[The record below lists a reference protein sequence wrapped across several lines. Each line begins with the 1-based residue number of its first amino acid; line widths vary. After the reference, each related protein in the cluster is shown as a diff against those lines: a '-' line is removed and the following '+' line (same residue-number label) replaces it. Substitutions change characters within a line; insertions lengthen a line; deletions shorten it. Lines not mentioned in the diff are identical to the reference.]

1 MPACHRILECTICK
15 KMMRSDNLKRH
26 CRSKHKMFGMEST
39 IRVEGKTK
47 IDKSPSIVN
56 ELRFEM
62 LNNGKLFDEKISLG
76 RHIYNLL
83 METSTKEESLSPP
96 HKEALDLYQ
105 RKRLSLSLDDEIAL
119 FNWQKALLELVHQ
132 PTYREVIWVKGA
144 RGNEGKTW
152 FQNYL
157 QTLLGSE
164 KVVQLDLKNSVGN
177 IMHIL
182 RKLPLSSVDT
192 FLFNDARSGQSEMRC
207 YEVLE
212 NIKDGRAIASK
223 YASEV
228 IRFRTPNLVIVFSNA
243 DPDMAQLS
251 RDRWKVLF
259 INKDG
264 LSSQENRLWEQ
275 RHSNKKHYK
284 FKKY

>member
-1 MPACHRILECTICK
+1 
-15 KMMRSDNLKRH
+15 
-26 CRSKHKMFGMEST
+26 
-39 IRVEGKTK
+39 
-47 IDKSPSIVN
+47 
-56 ELRFEM
+56 
-62 LNNGKLFDEKISLG
+62 
-76 RHIYNLL
+76 

-243 DPDMAQLS
+243 DPDMTQLS
-251 RDRWKVLF
+251 KDRWRVYY
-259 INKDG
+259 INKKG
-264 LSSQENRLWEQ
+264 LSGQTNRLWNLQ
-275 RHSNKKHYK
+275 HDRK
-284 FKKY
+284 

>member
-1 MPACHRILECTICK
+1 M
-15 KMMRSDNLKRH
+15 
-26 CRSKHKMFGMEST
+26 
-39 IRVEGKTK
+39 
-47 IDKSPSIVN
+47 
-56 ELRFEM
+56 
-62 LNNGKLFDEKISLG
+62 
-76 RHIYNLL
+76 
-83 METSTKEESLSPP
+83 
-96 HKEALDLYQ
+96 
-105 RKRLSLSLDDEIAL
+105 
-119 FNWQKALLELVHQ
+119 
-132 PTYREVIWVKGA
+132 KGA

>member
-1 MPACHRILECTICK
+1 
-15 KMMRSDNLKRH
+15 
-26 CRSKHKMFGMEST
+26 MFDMESA

-144 RGNEGKTW
+144 RGNEGKT
-152 FQNYL
+152 
-157 QTLLGSE
+157 
-164 KVVQLDLKNSVGN
+164 
-177 IMHIL
+177 
-182 RKLPLSSVDT
+182 
-192 FLFNDARSGQSEMRC
+192 
-207 YEVLE
+207 
-212 NIKDGRAIASK
+212 
-223 YASEV
+223 
-228 IRFRTPNLVIVFSNA
+228 
-243 DPDMAQLS
+243 
-251 RDRWKVLF
+251 
-259 INKDG
+259 
-264 LSSQENRLWEQ
+264 
-275 RHSNKKHYK
+275 
-284 FKKY
+284 